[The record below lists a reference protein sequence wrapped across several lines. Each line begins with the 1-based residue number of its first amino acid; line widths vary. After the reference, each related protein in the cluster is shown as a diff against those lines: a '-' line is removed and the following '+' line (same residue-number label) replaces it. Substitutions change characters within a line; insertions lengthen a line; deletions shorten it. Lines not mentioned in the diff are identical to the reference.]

1 MTLSPRHTVDRW
13 LASHAERIDGWREL
27 HRRGQ
32 LVRYLAARVLT
43 TTGISRL
50 IRIRRREFD
59 LRFYPSSISV
69 ALWLDPEGRD
79 DDEEIFRRYLR
90 PGDVVVDVGAN
101 IGNLTLQAAKCVGET
116 GQVIAL
122 EAHPRT
128 FTYLLGNL
136 ALNRVRNVNAL
147 NLAVGDHE
155 GVVAFSNQRQD
166 DQNAVVSNETGLTI
180 PMRPLDAIVPA
191 AAHVAL
197 LKIDV
202 EGYERFVL
210 AGAPDTL
217 RRTDCVFFEAYE
229 SAFARFGYATTDLLE
244 ALVAAGFHPLRFD
257 EHGDVVPL
265 PMSYRADRCENLLA
279 ARNVANVRA
288 RLSSR

>member
-1 MTLSPRHTVDRW
+1 VTLSARRTFNRW
-13 LASHAERIDGWREL
+13 LAPHAERIAGWRDL

-32 LVRYLAARVLT
+32 LVRYVVARVLT
-43 TTGISRL
+43 TTGVSRL

-69 ALWLDPEGRD
+69 GLWLEPEGRN

-101 IGNLTLQAAKCVGET
+101 IGNLTLQAAKCVGDT
-116 GQVIAL
+116 GRVIAV

-128 FTYLLGNL
+128 FTYLQGNL
-136 ALNRVRNVNAL
+136 ALNRVRNVNPL

-155 GVVAFSNQRQD
+155 GVVAFSSQRQD
-166 DQNAVVSNETGLTI
+166 DQNVVVSNQTGLTI
-180 PMRPLDAIVPA
+180 PMRTLDAIVPPT
-191 AAHVAL
+191 AHVAL

-202 EGYERFVL
+202 EGYERYVL
-210 AGAPDTL
+210 AGAQDTL

-229 SAFARFGYATTDLLE
+229 SAFARFGYSTPDLLE
-244 ALVAAGFHPLRFD
+244 VLVTAGLYPLRFD
-257 EHGDVVPL
+257 ERGDVVPL
-265 PMSYRADRCENLLA
+265 PMTYRADRCENLLA
-279 ARNVANVRA
+279 ARNVAAVRA